1 MWCASTRVWQLL
13 PADPR
18 ASNWRA
24 GRQREFLY
32 APFLQ
37 ASDLKLL
44 APVVRSSQ
52 VALVQ
57 RFHHWKELRRARCSF
72 AALECCQASNGEPW
86 RAWLPQGWFRLFCP
100 WMRQTAERNTP
111 RAREYRLS
119 FREGVADK
127 LEKHSAGNTNL
138 REIHGPEP
146 FASGPG
152 WSQQRREHRLALC
165 VYFRLPRTHAPG
177 ARGAAWVEAPM
188 ACLQFHRG
196 TACRD
201 PQRRTGRHE
210 NCSRDDFFAGAGV
223 SGDQDGCIRACNR
236 VHLAENGAQ
245 GAAASYDRV

>member
-72 AALECCQASNGEPW
+72 AALECCQASNGEPG
-86 RAWLPQGWFRLFCP
+86 RAWCPQGWSRLFCP
-100 WMRQTAERNTP
+100 WTRQTVERSIP
-111 RAREYRLS
+111 RARGYLLS
-119 FREGVADK
+119 FRVAVAGK
-127 LEKHSAGNTNL
+127 SEKHSAGNIDL
-138 REIHGPEP
+138 RGIHGPEP

-152 WSQQRREHRLALC
+152 WSQQRREHRLASY
-165 VYFRLPRTHAPG
+165 VYCRLPQTHVPEAHVG
-177 ARGAAWVEAPM
+177 AWAEAPT
-188 ACLQFHRG
+188 AGLQ
-196 TACRD
+196 
-201 PQRRTGRHE
+201 
-210 NCSRDDFFAGAGV
+210 
-223 SGDQDGCIRACNR
+223 
-236 VHLAENGAQ
+236 
-245 GAAASYDRV
+245 